1 MDRARKKQI
10 IERFVRENEAY
21 TRSIALRLA
30 PNRSD
35 ADDIAQEAYLVA
47 VRRIADLDL
56 EKDIRPWL
64 AGVVRNL
71 CRKAWEK
78 SIREDKLKNDALARF
93 VEDLA
98 GQKPTSKWY
107 DRKDALRKCS
117 ERLPSRSREL
127 LNLRYNL
134 DLTSGEIAQKIS
146 STAQAVR
153 TALQRI
159 RYGLRDCIQQ
169 EMERMGA

>member
-1 MDRARKKQI
+1 MDTAEKKRI
-10 IERFVRENEAY
+10 IEQFVRENEAY

-30 PNRSD
+30 PNPSD

-78 SIREDKLKNDALARF
+78 SLREDKLKNDALARF

-98 GQKPTSKWY
+98 GQAPPSRWY
-107 DRKDALRKCS
+107 DRTDALRKCS
-117 ERLPSRSREL
+117 
-127 LNLRYNL
+127 
-134 DLTSGEIAQKIS
+134 
-146 STAQAVR
+146 
-153 TALQRI
+153 
-159 RYGLRDCIQQ
+159 
-169 EMERMGA
+169 M